1 MGLKSVLCIQELS
14 LFGYTQLSV
23 SLRPSPRVSVCVC
36 VCVKILNILKRKNSG
51 LIPHWKM
58 SELRGLKFVLCIQEL
73 GPFGYSQLLASL
85 RFSPLLPMCVY

>member
-1 MGLKSVLCIQELS
+1 MYPKVKPFWI
-14 LFGYTQLSV
+14 YTVISFFKTF
-23 SLRPSPRVSVCVC
+23 SSCECVC